1 MRDLYKIIKS
11 PVITEKGS
19 AQGEKGKYYFR
30 VDKTANKLEI
40 KQAVEKMFKVK
51 VTDVNK
57 MKVHGKKKRV
67 RYKQGLTSDWVK
79 AIVTLKEGDKI
90 EFV

>member
-1 MRDLYKIIKS
+1 MKDPYKIIKN

-19 AQGEKGKYYFR
+19 AQGEQGKYYFS
-30 VDKTANKLEI
+30 VEKTANKFEI

-51 VTDVNK
+51 VVGVNK
-57 MKVHGKKKRV
+57 MKVRGKQKRV